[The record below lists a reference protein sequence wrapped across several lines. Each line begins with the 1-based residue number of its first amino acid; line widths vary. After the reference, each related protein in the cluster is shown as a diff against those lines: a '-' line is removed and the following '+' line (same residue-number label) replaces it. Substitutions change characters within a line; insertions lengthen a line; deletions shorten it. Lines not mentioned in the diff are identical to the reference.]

1 VTIADSLYRNHDDVV
16 LLKYNCAESIST
28 AESTARE
35 AHITATQRQYSL
47 TYLEVCLVNARYPLI
62 LSLILLHALV
72 ISPPLFFLPLSIIS
86 TVRDITAEKLQLQMS
101 LCLLRTA
108 ESHVSSE
115 IAQPRDIAT
124 PDNFSGDNFCMGLIP
139 RQPTPLKYATGYDAE
154 SIRIEQAPN
163 AQSISIMPRKIVT
176 VLLP

>member
-1 VTIADSLYRNHDDVV
+1 MKALVWRHSHCTAHDHASAVVTIADSLYRNHDDVV

-72 ISPPLFFLPLSIIS
+72 ISPPLFFLPSPLS
-86 TVRDITAEKLQLQMS
+86 VRS
-101 LCLLRTA
+101 
-108 ESHVSSE
+108 
-115 IAQPRDIAT
+115 AT
-124 PDNFSGDNFCMGLIP
+124 S
-139 RQPTPLKYATGYDAE
+139 
-154 SIRIEQAPN
+154 
-163 AQSISIMPRKIVT
+163 PRKNCNFKCRCAYCARPSRMS
-176 VLLP
+176 VLK